1 MSRRHIALCLALVC
15 LILTLLSGCGGGESH
30 HLPDY
35 DYRIDISC
43 FEDAIMQNSDKYLL
57 LANKQHPLGATY
69 TPAGLRTL
77 DVSLT
82 LYGKEIQLESNAA
95 LAVEALVRELWARGH
110 TDIVVTSGYR
120 SYSYQQS
127 LFYTYIEKEKA
138 NHPDWSDAEAEAY
151 VLTYSARPGT
161 SEHQT
166 GLCVDLIS
174 TNHVSLDESFAQNP
188 AYAWLCENAHY
199 FGFILRYPQG
209 KQSITGYGYEPWH
222 YRFVGV
228 EAATEMQE
236 SGLTLEE
243 YLNKA

>member
-1 MSRRHIALCLALVC
+1 MLHRHIALCLSLVC
-15 LILTLLSGCGGGESH
+15 LALTLLSGCGDGESR
-30 HLPDY
+30 LPDY
-35 DYRIDISC
+35 DYRIDIEH

-69 TPAGLRTL
+69 VPEALCTL
-77 DVSLT
+77 DASLT
-82 LYGKEIQLESNAA
+82 LYGKEIQLEESAA
-95 LAVEALVRELWARGH
+95 LAVEALVRELWACGY

-120 SYSYQQS
+120 SYGYQQS
-127 LFYTYIEKEKA
+127 LFYTYIEKEKS
-138 NHPDWSDAEAEAY
+138 NYPDWSDAEAEAY

-174 TNHVSLDESFAQNP
+174 TNYVSLDESFAQNP
-188 AYAWLCENAHY
+188 AYAWLCANAHY

-209 KQSITGYGYEPWH
+209 KQAIVGYGYEPWH

-228 EAATEMQE
+228 EAATSMHE

-243 YLNKA
+243 YLDKI

>member
-1 MSRRHIALCLALVC
+1 MPHRNIALCLALAC
-15 LILTLLSGCGGGESH
+15 LALALLSSGCGGGSR
-30 HLPDY
+30 LPDY
-35 DYRIDISC
+35 DYRIDIEH
-43 FEDAIMQNSDKYLL
+43 FEEAIMQRTDKYLL

-69 TPAGLRTL
+69 TPANLCTM
-77 DVSLT
+77 DTSLT
-82 LYGKEIQLESNAA
+82 LYGKEIQLEANAA
-95 LAVEALVRELWARGH
+95 LAAEALVRELWARGY

-127 LFYTYIEKEKA
+127 LFHTYVEKEKA
-138 NHPDWSDAEAEAY
+138 NHPEWSQAEAEAC

-174 TNHVSLDESFAQNP
+174 TNYVSLDESFANNP
-188 AYAWLCENAHY
+188 AYVWLCENAHF

-209 KQSITGYGYEPWH
+209 KQAIVGYGYEPWH

-228 EAATEMQE
+228 EAATAMHE
-236 SGLTLEE
+236 SGQTLEE
-243 YLNKA
+243 YLDK

>member
-1 MSRRHIALCLALVC
+1 MSHRKAVLCLVLLC
-15 LILTLLSGCGGGESH
+15 LTLTLLAGCGGGESR
-30 HLPDY
+30 LPDY
-35 DYRIDISC
+35 DYRIDIAHY
-43 FEDAIMQNSDKYLL
+43 EDAIMQRSDQYLL
-57 LANKQHPLGATY
+57 LANKQNPLGATY
-69 TPAGLRTL
+69 APEALCAL

-95 LAVEALVRELWARGH
+95 LAAEALIRELWARGYD
-110 TDIVVTSGYR
+110 DIVVTSGYR

-127 LFYTYIEKEKA
+127 LFYTYLEKEKT
-138 NHPDWSDAEAEAY
+138 NHPDWSDAEAEAC

-174 TNHVSLDESFAQNP
+174 TSYVSLDETFAQNP

-199 FGFILRYPQG
+199 FGFVLRYPQG
-209 KQSITGYGYEPWH
+209 KADVVGYGYEPWH

-228 EAATEMQE
+228 KAATEMHE
-236 SGLTLEE
+236 SGLVLEE
-243 YLNKA
+243 YVGR